1 MLFKT
6 TMVVLGAKS
15 SKGDYNGVPYD
26 STTIF
31 YKADLQEG
39 DNFAGE
45 IGEQLK
51 WGTSANFE
59 KIKGLT
65 FPIIAEATLQQV
77 SNGKSMITIIKDLVP
92 EKTQALPNQPHKT
105 A

>member
-1 MLFKT
+1 MQFKS

-15 SKGDYNGVPYD
+15 SKGEYQGKPYD

-31 YKADLQEG
+31 YKADLQDG
-39 DNFAGE
+39 DNFVGE
-45 IGEQLK
+45 VGEFIK

-59 KIKGLT
+59 KIKNLE
-65 FPIIAEATLQQV
+65 FPLVADVTMEQV
-77 SNGKSMITIIKDLVP
+77 SNGKSSMLVLLDLVP
-92 EKTQALPNQPHKT
+92 QKQSTPAKT

>member
-15 SKGDYNGVPYD
+15 SKGDYNGVAYD

-45 IGEQLK
+45 IGEQMK
-51 WGTSANFE
+51 WGTSSNFE

-65 FPIIAEATLQQV
+65 FPLVAEATVQQV

-92 EKTQALPNQPHKT
+92 EKTQTQPNQSQKL